1 MQTRAEE
8 ANKGTGVRQGPEPTD
23 ELWLEEQV
31 VRKASLDP
39 LMSCLLPP
47 KSPFS
52 PPWLDAWHSQ
62 GSHLQE
68 VQGIFLTQG
77 LNPGLPHCR
86 WILYPLRH
94 QGSPLGG
101 V

>member
-8 ANKGTGVRQGPEPTD
+8 ANKGTGMRQEPEPTD
-23 ELWLEEQV
+23 ELRLEEQV

-68 VQGIFLTQG
+68 G
-77 LNPGLPHCR
+77 LLAFS
-86 WILYPLRH
+86 LL
-94 QGSPLGG
+94 QVLKSGG
-101 V
+101 RSDLSRPPS

>member
-68 VQGIFLTQG
+68 G
-77 LNPGLPHCR
+77 LLAFSLLQDEVLQVLK
-86 WILYPLRH
+86 W
-94 QGSPLGG
+94 GG
-101 V
+101 GRSDLFGPPS